1 MMASSSSLF
10 KILLNKKV
18 TIYIHEINIIILL
31 SQQQHWNYYFDT
43 SQTLKTNV
51 LYAYMEL
58 HFPIVQPI
66 IF

>member
-1 MMASSSSLF
+1 MMASSSSLL
-10 KILLNKKV
+10 KIILNKKV
-18 TIYIHEINIIILL
+18 TIYIHEINTIILPT
-31 SQQQHWNYYFDT
+31 QQEHWNYYFNI

-58 HFPIVQPI
+58 HAPIVQTI